1 MELTGRRYE
10 RTGVLAVDPMAFT
23 MLFAEA
29 PCNDT
34 VDYGG
39 VPVVTIR
46 GPLEHHAGMWCDS
59 YDAILARASEALSG
73 PSRGVVLRIDSPGG
87 FVSGCMETARAIR
100 ALADG
105 SGKILVSYVDGQAC
119 SAAYALA
126 CVAHHVVTPQ
136 SGTLG
141 SIGVLMARTDASEAL
156 AAAGVR
162 LHLIKS
168 GARKGDGTA
177 EVPVSADELAAIQD
191 TVDTQAALFFAHVA
205 QHRPVSADQVAALQA
220 GLRVGATAVA
230 AGLADVVGTLDDALA
245 LARGQAPQVAI
256 EPQEE
261 TAMTTIA
268 QAVEALRAAA
278 ESDDEEESV
287 RAKRMLA
294 AMEPEDDKEPNAA
307 EPEPEPDAPPPK
319 KDEDEDESSAKAIAM
334 RAEASASRAERATIL
349 ATRPDL
355 SAETKSKLVGVP
367 VAALAAALSAIPRAP
382 ASPTPPKAEAPVMGD
397 GQGGTGVIGGRSI
410 TPNADLDLRMGI
422 TKGNEAP
429 IARTATS
436 ITIGT
441 LSRDQANSI
450 LSSKNGGAR

>member
-29 PCNDT
+29 PSRDT
-34 VDYGG
+34 VDMGG

-46 GPLEHHAGMWCDS
+46 GPLEHHAGMWCDN
-59 YDAILARASEALSG
+59 YDSILARASEALSG

-105 SGKILVSYVDGQAC
+105 SGKTLVAYVDGQAC

-126 CVAHHVVTPQ
+126 CVAHTIVAPQ
-136 SGTLG
+136 SATLG

-156 AAAGVR
+156 ASAGVR

-191 TVDTQAALFFAHVA
+191 TVDTQAALFFDHVA
-205 QHRPVSADQVAALQA
+205 AFRAGTTVESVTALQA
-220 GLRVGATAVA
+220 GVLIGARAVA

-245 LARGQAPQVAI
+245 LARGERVVTAA
-256 EPQEE
+256 EPQ
-261 TAMTTIA
+261 TGPTMATMA
-268 QAVEALRAAA
+268 EALEALHAAA
-278 ESDDEEESV
+278 EGDNEEEAAQ
-287 RAKRMLA
+287 AKRMLA
-294 AMEPEDDKEPNAA
+294 AMEPEDKEPEA
-307 EPEPEPDAPPPK
+307 EDETPPPKDDEPPK
-319 KDEDEDESSAKAIAM
+319 KDDEDTSAKAIAL

-355 SAETKSKLVGVP
+355 SAETKGKLAGVP

-382 ASPTPPKAEAPVMGD
+382 VSPTPPKAEAPVLGE
-397 GQGGTGVIGGRSI
+397 GQGGQGVTSFGTRTIE
-410 TPNADLDLRMGI
+410 PNAELDRAMGI
-422 TKGNEAP
+422 SKSADAP
-429 IARTATS
+429 ITRTATY
-436 ITIGT
+436 TQFGT
-441 LSRDQANSI
+441 LTRAQADETLKKI
-450 LSSKNGGAR
+450 GGAR

>member
-29 PCNDT
+29 PSRDT
-34 VDYGG
+34 VDMGG

-105 SGKILVSYVDGQAC
+105 SGKTLVAYVDGQAC
-119 SAAYALA
+119 SAAYAIA
-126 CVAHHVVTPQ
+126 CVAHSIVAPP
-136 SGTLG
+136 SATLG

-156 AAAGVR
+156 ASAGVR

-191 TVDTQAALFFAHVA
+191 TVDTQAGLFFDHVA
-205 QHRPVSADQVAALQA
+205 ACRSLSVDAVSGLQA
-220 GLRVGATAVA
+220 GVLIGARAVS

-245 LARGQAPQVAI
+245 MARGEMTTATAPQESENTMPNMEDAI
-256 EPQEE
+256 
-261 TAMTTIA
+261 
-268 QAVEALRAAA
+268 EALRAAA
-278 ESDDEEESV
+278 EGDNAEESA

-294 AMEPEDDKEPNAA
+294 AMDPEEEPEA
-307 EPEPEPDAPPPK
+307 EDDAPPPK
-319 KDEDEDESSAKAIAM
+319 DDDEEKPKDESDAKAIAM
-334 RAEASASRAERATIL
+334 RAEASALRAERATIL

-355 SAETKSKLVGVP
+355 SAETKSKLAGVP
-367 VAALAAALSAIPRAP
+367 VVALAAALSAIPRAP
-382 ASPTPPKAEAPVMGD
+382 VSPTPPKAEAPVLGE
-397 GQGGTGVIGGRSI
+397 GQGGQGVTSFGTRTIE
-410 TPNADLDLRMGI
+410 PNAELDRAMGI
-422 TKGNEAP
+422 SRSTDAP
-429 IARTATS
+429 IVRTATY
-436 ITIGT
+436 TQFGT
-441 LSRDQANSI
+441 LTREQANETI
-450 LSSKNGGAR
+450 KKIGGAR

>member
-1 MELTGRRYE
+1 VELTGRRYE

-29 PCNDT
+29 PSRDT
-34 VDYGG
+34 VDMGG

-105 SGKILVSYVDGQAC
+105 SGKTLVAYVDGQAC
-119 SAAYALA
+119 SAAYAIA
-126 CVAHHVVTPQ
+126 CVAHSIVAPP
-136 SGTLG
+136 SATLG

-156 AAAGVR
+156 ASAGVR

-191 TVDTQAALFFAHVA
+191 TVDTQAGLFFDHVA
-205 QHRPVSADQVAALQA
+205 ACRSLSVDAVSGLQA
-220 GLRVGATAVA
+220 GVLIGARAVS

-245 LARGQAPQVAI
+245 MARGEMTTATAPQESENTMPNMEDAI
-256 EPQEE
+256 
-261 TAMTTIA
+261 
-268 QAVEALRAAA
+268 EALRAAA
-278 ESDDEEESV
+278 EGDNAEESA

-294 AMEPEDDKEPNAA
+294 AMDPEEEPEA
-307 EPEPEPDAPPPK
+307 EDDAPPPK
-319 KDEDEDESSAKAIAM
+319 DDDEEKPKDESDAKAIAM
-334 RAEASASRAERATIL
+334 RAEASALRAERATIL

-355 SAETKSKLVGVP
+355 STEAKAKLRDVP
-367 VAALAAALSAIPRAP
+367 VAALANVLSAIPRA
-382 ASPTPPKAEAPVMGD
+382 AATPTPPKAEAPVLGQ
-397 GQGGTGVIGGRSI
+397 GQGGQTTGVVFGGRVPE
-410 TPNADLDLRMGI
+410 PNADLDRAMGLSKS
-422 TKGNEAP
+422 TEAP
-429 IARTATS
+429 IKRTATY
-436 ITIGT
+436 TQFGT
-441 LSRDQANSI
+441 LTREQANETI
-450 LSSKNGGAR
+450 KKIGGAR

>member
-29 PCNDT
+29 PSRDT
-34 VDYGG
+34 VDMGG

-105 SGKILVSYVDGQAC
+105 SGKTLVAYVDGQAC
-119 SAAYALA
+119 SAAYAIA
-126 CVAHHVVTPQ
+126 CVAHSIVAPP
-136 SGTLG
+136 SATLG
-141 SIGVLMARTDASEAL
+141 SIGVLMARTDASGAL
-156 AAAGVR
+156 ASAGVR
-162 LHLIKS
+162 LHMIKS

-191 TVDTQAALFFAHVA
+191 TVDTQAGLFFDHVA
-205 QHRPVSADQVAALQA
+205 ACRSLSVDAVSGLQA
-220 GLRVGATAVA
+220 GVLIGARAVS

-245 LARGQAPQVAI
+245 MARGEMTTATAPQESENTMPNMEDAI
-256 EPQEE
+256 
-261 TAMTTIA
+261 
-268 QAVEALRAAA
+268 EALRAAA
-278 ESDDEEESV
+278 EGDNAEESA

-294 AMEPEDDKEPNAA
+294 AMDPEEEPEA
-307 EPEPEPDAPPPK
+307 EDDAPPPK
-319 KDEDEDESSAKAIAM
+319 DDDEEKPKDESDAKAIAM
-334 RAEASASRAERATIL
+334 RAEASALRAERATIL

-355 SAETKSKLVGVP
+355 SAETKSKLAGVP
-367 VAALAAALSAIPRAP
+367 VVALAAALSAIPRTP
-382 ASPTPPKAEAPVMGD
+382 VSPTPPKAEAPVLGECQG
-397 GQGGTGVIGGRSI
+397 GQGVTSFGTRTIE
-410 TPNADLDLRMGI
+410 PNAELDRAMGI
-422 TKGNEAP
+422 SRSTDAP
-429 IARTATS
+429 IVRTATY
-436 ITIGT
+436 TQFGT
-441 LSRDQANSI
+441 LTREQANETI
-450 LSSKNGGAR
+450 KKIGGAR

>member
-23 MLFAEA
+23 MMFAEA

-34 VDYGG
+34 VDMGG

-105 SGKILVSYVDGQAC
+105 SGKILVAYVDGQAC

-191 TVDTQAALFFAHVA
+191 TVDTQAALFFDHVA
-205 QHRPVSADQVAALQA
+205 AFRSIGVDAVSGLQA
-220 GLRVGATAVA
+220 GVLIGARAVA
-230 AGLADVVGTLDDALA
+230 AGLADQVGTLDDALA
-245 LARGQAPQVAI
+245 LARG
-256 EPQEE
+256 ERLE
-261 TAMTTIA
+261 
-268 QAVEALRAAA
+268 AAA
-278 ESDDEEESV
+278 EPQKEPTMATMEEALEALQAAAEGEDQEMAA

-294 AMEPEDDKEPNAA
+294 AMDPEEEKEPESEEPA
-307 EPEPEPDAPPPK
+307 PEPAPEK
-319 KDEDEDESSAKAIAM
+319 KDDEDTSAKAV
-334 RAEASASRAERATIL
+334 ASQALATAQSALRATIL

-355 SAETKSKLVGVP
+355 SAEAKAKLSGVP
-367 VAALAAALSAIPRAP
+367 VATLADVLSAIPRAVV
-382 ASPTPPKAEAPVMGD
+382 ASAPPKASAPVLGE
-397 GQGGTGVIGGRSI
+397 GQGGVQAGNGTQPT
-410 TPNADLDLRMGI
+410 TPDEDLDRRMGFASAS
-422 TKGNEAP
+422 AP
-429 IARTATS
+429 ITVEGNTKTYGVLTREQARQIHAKHTA
-436 ITIGT
+436 
-441 LSRDQANSI
+441 
-450 LSSKNGGAR
+450 GGAR

>member
-1 MELTGRRYE
+1 MELNGRRYE

-29 PCNDT
+29 PSRDT
-34 VDYGG
+34 VDMGG

-59 YDAILARASEALSG
+59 YDAILARASEALSS

-105 SGKILVSYVDGQAC
+105 SGKILVAYVDGAAC

-126 CVAHHVVTPQ
+126 CVAHHIVAPQ
-136 SGTLG
+136 SATLG

-191 TVDTQAALFFAHVA
+191 TVDTQAALFFDHVA
-205 QHRPVSADQVAALQA
+205 QFRPITVDQVAALQA
-220 GLRVGATAVA
+220 GLRIGAGAVS
-230 AGLADVVGTLDDALA
+230 AGLADVVGDLDDALA
-245 LARGQAPQVAI
+245 LARGEQ
-256 EPQEE
+256 
-261 TAMTTIA
+261 
-268 QAVEALRAAA
+268 VEAAATPQIGPTMATMEEALEALQAAA
-278 ESDDEEESV
+278 EGDDAEMAA

-294 AMEPEDDKEPNAA
+294 AMDPEEEKEPEA
-307 EPEPEPDAPPPK
+307 EAPAPEPAPEK
-319 KDEDEDESSAKAIAM
+319 KDDESDAKAV
-334 RAEASASRAERATIL
+334 ASQALATAQSALRETIL
-349 ATRPDL
+349 ASRPDL
-355 SAETKSKLVGVP
+355 SAEAKAKLANVP
-367 VAALAAALSAIPRAP
+367 VAALRDVLSAIPRA
-382 ASPTPPKAEAPVMGD
+382 ALAITPPKAEAPVLGN
-397 GQGGTGVIGGRSI
+397 GQGGVQAGNGTQPT
-410 TPNADLDLRMGI
+410 TPDEDLDRRMGFASAS
-422 TKGNEAP
+422 AP
-429 IARTATS
+429 ITVEGNTKTYGVLTREQARQIHAKHTA
-436 ITIGT
+436 
-441 LSRDQANSI
+441 
-450 LSSKNGGAR
+450 GGAR

>member
-29 PCNDT
+29 PSRDT
-34 VDYGG
+34 VDMGG

-105 SGKILVSYVDGQAC
+105 SGKTIVAYVDGQAC

-126 CVAHHVVTPQ
+126 CVAHTVVVPQ
-136 SGTLG
+136 SATLG

-156 AAAGVR
+156 ASAGVR

-191 TVDTQAALFFAHVA
+191 TVDTQAALFFDHVA
-205 QHRPVSADQVAALQA
+205 ACRSLSVDAVSGLQA
-220 GLRVGATAVA
+220 GVLIGARAVA

-245 LARGQAPQVAI
+245 LARGERVVTAA
-256 EPQEE
+256 EPQ
-261 TAMTTIA
+261 TGPTMATMA
-268 QAVEALRAAA
+268 EALEALHAAA
-278 ESDDEEESV
+278 EGDNEEEAAQ
-287 RAKRMLA
+287 AKRMLA
-294 AMEPEDDKEPNAA
+294 AMEPEDDKDESA
-307 EPEPEPDAPPPK
+307 EDDAPPPK
-319 KDEDEDESSAKAIAM
+319 DDPEPKKDEEDTSAKAIAL
-334 RAEASASRAERATIL
+334 RAEASALRAERATIL

-355 SAETKSKLVGVP
+355 SAETKSKLAGVP
-367 VAALAAALSAIPRAP
+367 VAALAAALSAIPRA
-382 ASPTPPKAEAPVMGD
+382 AVSPTPPKAEAPVLGE
-397 GQGGTGVIGGRSI
+397 GQGGQGVTSFGTRAIE
-410 TPNADLDLRMGI
+410 PNAELDRAMGI
-422 TKGNEAP
+422 SKSTDAP
-429 IARTATS
+429 IVRTATY
-436 ITIGT
+436 TQFGT
-441 LSRDQANSI
+441 LTREQANETI
-450 LSSKNGGAR
+450 KKIGGAR

>member
-29 PCNDT
+29 PSRDT
-34 VDYGG
+34 VDMGG

-105 SGKILVSYVDGQAC
+105 SGKTLVAYVDGQAC
-119 SAAYALA
+119 SAAYAIA
-126 CVAHHVVTPQ
+126 CVAHSIVAPP
-136 SGTLG
+136 SATLG

-156 AAAGVR
+156 ASAGVR

-191 TVDTQAALFFAHVA
+191 TVDTQAGLFFDHVA
-205 QHRPVSADQVAALQA
+205 ACRSLSVDAVSGLQA
-220 GLRVGATAVA
+220 GVLIGARAVA

-245 LARGQAPQVAI
+245 LARGERVVTAA
-256 EPQEE
+256 EPQ
-261 TAMTTIA
+261 TGPTMATMA
-268 QAVEALRAAA
+268 EALEALHAAA
-278 ESDDEEESV
+278 EGDNAEESA

-294 AMEPEDDKEPNAA
+294 AMDPEEEPEA
-307 EPEPEPDAPPPK
+307 EDDAPPPK
-319 KDEDEDESSAKAIAM
+319 DDDEEKPKDESDAKAIAM
-334 RAEASASRAERATIL
+334 RAEASALRAERATIL

-355 SAETKSKLVGVP
+355 SAETKSKLAGVP
-367 VAALAAALSAIPRAP
+367 VVALAAALSAIPRAP
-382 ASPTPPKAEAPVMGD
+382 VSPTPHKAEAPVLGQ
-397 GQGGTGVIGGRSI
+397 GQGGVLANSMKPA
-410 TPNADLDLRMGI
+410 TPDEELDRRMGFSA
-422 TKGNEAP
+422 KAAP
-429 IARTATS
+429 ITVEGNTK
-436 ITIGT
+436 TYGV
-441 LSRDQANSI
+441 LSREQAREI
-450 LSSKNGGAR
+450 HAKHTAGGAR

>member
-29 PCNDT
+29 PSRDT
-34 VDYGG
+34 VDMGG

-105 SGKILVSYVDGQAC
+105 SGKTLVAYVDGQAC
-119 SAAYALA
+119 SAAYAIA
-126 CVAHHVVTPQ
+126 CVAHSIVAPP
-136 SGTLG
+136 SATLG

-156 AAAGVR
+156 ASAGVR

-191 TVDTQAALFFAHVA
+191 TVDTQAGLFFGHVA
-205 QHRPVSADQVAALQA
+205 ACRSLSVDAVSGLQA
-220 GLRVGATAVA
+220 GVLIGARAVS

-245 LARGQAPQVAI
+245 MARGEMTTATAPQESENTMPNMEDAI
-256 EPQEE
+256 
-261 TAMTTIA
+261 
-268 QAVEALRAAA
+268 EALRAAA
-278 ESDDEEESV
+278 EGDNAEESA

-294 AMEPEDDKEPNAA
+294 AMDPEEEPEA
-307 EPEPEPDAPPPK
+307 EDDAPPPK
-319 KDEDEDESSAKAIAM
+319 DDDEEKPKDESDAKAIAM
-334 RAEASASRAERATIL
+334 RAEASALRAERATIL

-355 SAETKSKLVGVP
+355 SAETKSKLAGVP
-367 VAALAAALSAIPRAP
+367 VVALAAALSAIPRAP
-382 ASPTPPKAEAPVMGD
+382 VSPTPPKAEAPVLGE
-397 GQGGTGVIGGRSI
+397 GQGGQGVTSFGTRTIE
-410 TPNADLDLRMGI
+410 PNAELDRAMGI
-422 TKGNEAP
+422 SRSTDAP
-429 IARTATS
+429 IVRTATY
-436 ITIGT
+436 TQFGT
-441 LSRDQANSI
+441 LTREQANETI
-450 LSSKNGGAR
+450 KKIGGAR